1 MIYLEISTT
10 LILLLCYLSSFSAW
24 KHCSFELRS
33 AIDKDFPRETS
44 NVVKN
49 MKLDMTEQ
57 DIREKYCLR
66 EDYVVL
72 DADLLELVEK
82 EKIRHLRGDVQRV
95 VFNLGFRRSSS
106 IERELNVI
114 LSDRFVDAVG
124 EIATNKPPR
133 RQRIRRKRLVNDD
146 FIVTADEVNRTV
158 LSAAKTINE
167 IVSIATHVP
176 SELSVLEDEVAFLI
190 EESLMLLPD
199 HMLAGSADPQKIIT
213 SVVSAGLS
221 TQHDDDINW
230 DYVCANASE
239 QLKQVIEKK
248 GIKRRPL
255 RRIIRYHEVEV
266 RIAFERRRV
275 EICKLLILDGYR
287 REQTRANLPS
297 NDLLLQVGLL
307 NVMKVRLKYRLRS
320 CGLSQHHA
328 SKKDL
333 RSACNIRNKKQRI
346 HPKKKK
352 IALDFT
358 NVDPTRYSVL
368 NATERELAF
377 LREEFEM
384 EYEHSCFDW
393 DYIEK
398 RSSRQLKQL
407 MSEKKVTPLGEN
419 PSVAGVSKL
428 RKLVRLDSV
437 EVKHAFTN
445 LRRDIRYA
453 LLVGFKRD
461 LRHSRLPD
469 LPVAPLNCVSRGNY
483 VIDVEYPS
491 DMVHVSWP
499 TNLLSG
505 EWKIDRD
512 WHGGVISHPPLLPS
526 AIAAV
531 LGLIDETNSV
541 QLGDSGDGNSH
552 QPETESCR
560 ESTGDGASEDD
571 NSAVSAIDCALGE

>member
-1 MIYLEISTT
+1 ML
-10 LILLLCYLSSFSAW
+10 SFSAW

-33 AIDKDFPRETS
+33 AIDKVFPRETS

-167 IVSIATHVP
+167 IVTIATNVP
-176 SELSVLEDEVAFLI
+176 SELSPLEDEVAFLI

-199 HMLAGSADPQKIIT
+199 HMLAGSADPQIIT

-320 CGLSQHHA
+320 CGLSSQHA

-352 IALDFT
+352 KIALDFT
-358 NVDPTRYSVL
+358 NVDPTSYSVL

-407 MSEKKVTPLGEN
+407 MSEKKVTPLVEN

-461 LRHSRLPD
+461 LRRIHLPD

-491 DMVHVSWP
+491 DMDHTVSWP

-512 WHGGVISHPPLLPS
+512 WRDDVINHPPLLPS

-541 QLGDSGDGNSH
+541 KLGDSGDGNSH

-571 NSAVSAIDCALGE
+571 NSAIDCALGESMM